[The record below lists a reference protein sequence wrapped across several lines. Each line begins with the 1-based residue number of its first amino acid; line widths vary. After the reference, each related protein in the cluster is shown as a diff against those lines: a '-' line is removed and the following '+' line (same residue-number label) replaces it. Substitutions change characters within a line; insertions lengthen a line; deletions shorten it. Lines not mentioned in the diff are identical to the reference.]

1 MKEKQLKFELR
12 VKNNNEV
19 SVNELSI
26 SDELF
31 LGFVKDKINH
41 FVLNQNN
48 KKLSKIQNYFN
59 SSSKR
64 SIIAWLAY
72 WHKKTNQELNIQR
85 SMEILKITRQG
96 VSNIVHE
103 CAAAG
108 YFIVKTKVNGKE
120 TTFTTSD
127 ELDIIIENDVYNSIN
142 IFQKNGY
149 NKMVNSYIESQNYIQ
164 RHYTYNKKFCTD
176 I

>member
-1 MKEKQLKFELR
+1 MTEKQLKFELR
-12 VKNNNEV
+12 IKDKNKV
-19 SVNELSI
+19 SLQELSI

-31 LGFVKDKINH
+31 VGFVKNKINH
-41 FVLNQNN
+41 FVLNENN
-48 KKLSKIQNYFN
+48 KKVSRIQNYFN

-64 SIIAWLAY
+64 QVISWLAY

-85 SMEILKITRQG
+85 CMEILKITRQG

-103 CAAAG
+103 CSDAG
-108 YFIVKTKVNGKE
+108 YFIVKTKVNGTE

-127 ELDIIIENDVYNSIN
+127 ELDILIENNVYDCIN
-142 IFQKNGY
+142 NFQKNGY
-149 NKMVNSYIESQNYIQ
+149 NKMVNSYIETQDYMH